1 MPDSE
6 DNEADEVIVDQLR
19 AEPLLVA
26 VFLDGEY
33 AIISKA
39 TRQLNPQNVLECLSC
54 HSNKHKCKHI
64 SGYIDWAVDN
74 SLPIQDLRITEETK
88 TTSPRKEFR
97 PVSTKV
103 IPYPLTDKLKTKYD
117 SIESGE
123 YRWPDVLAPGLFQ
136 SCHHGNRVCE
146 GDPIENGWIRCKT
159 ATIYRNRSASAQRTV
174 CYRPTINSCC
184 TVDFDGQDDLLFN
197 LDHKNIFYHRFL
209 FGYMHSFVESD
220 GYSSCGLF

>member
-1 MPDSE
+1 M
-6 DNEADEVIVDQLR
+6 
-19 AEPLLVA
+19 
-26 VFLDGEY
+26 
-33 AIISKA
+33 
-39 TRQLNPQNVLECLSC
+39 
-54 HSNKHKCKHI
+54 
-64 SGYIDWAVDN
+64 DN

-197 LDHKNIFYHRFL
+197 LDNKNIFYYRFL

>member
-1 MPDSE
+1 MYCIHSKGFKEIRKSINCSNYEQEKDLSDSE

-88 TTSPRKEFR
+88 TTSPRER
-97 PVSTKV
+97 VSTSLHKSNS
-103 IPYPLTDKLKTKYD
+103 L
-117 SIESGE
+117 
-123 YRWPDVLAPGLFQ
+123 
-136 SCHHGNRVCE
+136 
-146 GDPIENGWIRCKT
+146 
-159 ATIYRNRSASAQRTV
+159 
-174 CYRPTINSCC
+174 PTN
-184 TVDFDGQDDLLFN
+184 
-197 LDHKNIFYHRFL
+197 
-209 FGYMHSFVESD
+209 
-220 GYSSCGLF
+220 